1 MEKNKMVVLSCFD
14 GMSCGQ
20 IALERAGIKVD
31 KYYASEIDKHAIKV
45 TQANYPN
52 TIQLGSITE
61 WKNWNIEKPD
71 LIIGGSPCQGF
82 SSAGKQ
88 LNFNDERSKLFFDFA
103 EIIKHYKP
111 KYFLLENVKM
121 KKECQDVISGILGVE
136 PIEINS
142 ALVSAQNRKRLYW
155 TNIPN
160 IKQPKDKGIYLKDI
174 IEDATADRG
183 KSYCL
188 DANYYKGCSK
198 EYSDKK
204 GRRQLVL
211 KDIGQRIIGV
221 QNDLKHSTAS
231 EHVYHKNTDKGL
243 LISAHVP
250 KFVTGT
256 CGIEFTWRKLTPIEC
271 ERLQT
276 VSENYTAHVSNTQ
289 RYKMLGNGWT
299 VDVIAH
305 IFRGMY

>member
-1 MEKNKMVVLSCFD
+1 MVVLSCFD

-20 IALERAGIKVD
+20 IALERAGIKVK
-31 KYYASEIDKHAIKV
+31 KYYASEIDKYAIKV

-61 WKNWNIEKPD
+61 WENWNIEQPD
-71 LIIGGSPCQGF
+71 MIIGGSPCQGF
-82 SSAGKQ
+82 SFAGKQ
-88 LNFNDERSKLFFDFA
+88 LNFEDERSKLFFTFA

-121 KKECQDVISGILGVE
+121 KKECHEVITNILGVE

-160 IKQPKDKGIYLKDI
+160 VKQPEDKGIFLKDI
-174 IEDATADRG
+174 VEDIKHKYLNDKTAGRCRTMKNIKSVKE
-183 KSYCL
+183 KSYTL
-188 DANYYKGCSK
+188 TSTMYKMSQNNGMTNI
-198 EYSDKK
+198 
-204 GRRQLVL
+204 
-211 KDIGQRIIGV
+211 KD
-221 QNDLKHSTAS
+221 
-231 EHVYHKNTDKGL
+231 DKGVRC
-243 LISAHVP
+243 I
-250 KFVTGT
+250 
-256 CGIEFTWRKLTPIEC
+256 TPLEC

-276 VSENYTAHVSNTQ
+276 VPDNYTNYVSNTQ
-289 RYKMLGNGWT
+289 RYKMLGNAWT

-305 IFRGMY
+305 IFRGIRDADGELIDGVEVKELDCYKEC